1 MKSIDQALADAA
13 NDAYRNRSQRDIKI
27 QTKVSFDGEKYQVFG
42 YTGDLATGFHAT
54 AYQNIATGDVIIAYR
69 GTDPGLFSGATKAE
83 KADHALTTL
92 QDIAVDAKMVR
103 DTVNTQTGAAD
114 AFTAQMIAKAARQGI
129 PKEHVFAAGH
139 S

>member
-13 NDAYRNRSQRDIKI
+13 NDSYANRLRSDIDSP
-27 QTKVSFDGEKYQVFG
+27 QAVFLDGKKYQVFG
-42 YTGDLATGFHAT
+42 YAGDLATGFHAT
-54 AYQNIATGDVIIAYR
+54 AYQSIDKPHNIIIAYR

-103 DTVNTQTGAAD
+103 DTVNAQT
-114 AFTAQMIAKAARQGI
+114 
-129 PKEHVFAAGH
+129 
-139 S
+139 